1 MKALR
6 GHLLF
11 EVFWQ
16 RLSLGLV
23 GVNGC
28 PPIKPAARTKP
39 LPSAGSDL
47 VDASPSCVFWD
58 GEGTR
63 FNLSHYLPLLTV
75 FTARALK
82 HRWYLM

>member
-1 MKALR
+1 MNPARNGGPMRGVGPPAIEALR
-6 GHLLF
+6 RHLLF
-11 EVFWQ
+11 EAFWQ

-28 PPIKPAARTKP
+28 PPKKRAAPTKP

-47 VDASPSCVFWD
+47 VEASPSCVFWD

-63 FNLSHYLPLLTV
+63 FNLSY
-75 FTARALK
+75 
-82 HRWYLM
+82 